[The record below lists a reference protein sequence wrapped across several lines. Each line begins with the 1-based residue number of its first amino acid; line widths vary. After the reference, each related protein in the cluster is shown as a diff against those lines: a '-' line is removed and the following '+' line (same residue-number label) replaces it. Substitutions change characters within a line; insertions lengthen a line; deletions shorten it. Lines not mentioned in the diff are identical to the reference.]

1 MHPPLLNRLLSKTF
15 AFQSIVCAWQS
26 NKNRR
31 SVDKLC
37 IFTFLQTS
45 FRHGETALEKFSHIN
60 GRPVYLFIKMPYCLL
75 KTVSLNVTSG
85 FILVRTKAT
94 DKGFVRMSF
103 HLHNEP
109 SKHFIECTQNPRRF
123 VISCLLIVAWHFAP
137 EFLVSC
143 SIRLE
148 RSWPRVFLVTVNSL
162 KQFSC
167 SNFRP
172 KIDSASSLYICSCF
186 FALISA
192 R

>member
-109 SKHFIECTQNPRRF
+109 SKHFIECTQNPRRVCHF
-123 VISCLLIVAWHFAP
+123 LPSDRCVALCSRILG
-137 EFLVSC
+137 FLQYSVGA
-143 SIRLE
+143 
-148 RSWPRVFLVTVNSL
+148 LVT
-162 KQFSC
+162 
-167 SNFRP
+167 
-172 KIDSASSLYICSCF
+172 SCF
-186 FALISA
+186 PGNCQLLETILLL
-192 R
+192 